1 MKNVKTFYQFVNE
14 GKGNDVVVIVQTKS
28 GELEITRDEMEEML
42 DDLDMYWAADNF
54 PKWYMNSIYTSNYRN
69 PKKKKE
75 VTKKAMEDLI
85 KHKGNMPM
93 KMNLSGY

>member
-1 MKNVKTFYQFVNE
+1 MKNVNTFEEFLNE
-14 GKGNDVVVIVQTKS
+14 AKGSDIVVIVQTKKS
-28 GELEITRDEMEEML
+28 EIEITRDEMEEML
-42 DDLDMYWAADNF
+42 DDIDMYWNADNF
-54 PKWYMNSIYTSNYRN
+54 PKWYMNSIYTSSYRN

-75 VTKKAMEDLI
+75 VTIKTMEDLI